1 VKSEVFKILWIVFV
15 VIVLLV
21 VVLFAFA
28 FFSIRSLDKEYNSG
42 IQRRICWAS
51 PSRAYAAAKE
61 FVTAEL
67 NTSSNVLF
75 LRRLEGHEV
84 KITGGLDCVHE
95 VTGYVSLESETEGT
109 RRKNFYVRLQDGRD
123 FEKFLLLDLR
133 IE

>member
-1 VKSEVFKILWIVFV
+1 MKSELFKVLWIVFV

-21 VVLFAFA
+21 VVLFALA
-28 FFSIRSLDKEYNSG
+28 FFSIRSLERSYEVQD
-42 IQRRICWAS
+42 RLCWAA
-51 PSRAYAAAKE
+51 PSQIYAEARSQVSDKLG
-61 FVTAEL
+61 TATRVVFPEI
-67 NTSSNVLF
+67 NDPGV
-75 LRRLEGHEV
+75 R
-84 KITGGLDCVHE
+84 ITGGRDCVRE